1 MPSFLALLFPK
12 FVCSFL
18 PTSLQ
23 NGLALPITTHQC
35 PSPLFFRGIPP
46 AIPVDSDH
54 FLRPPYDLIPHDLTS
69 LTCTPPPRPPIPQM
83 DTTRR
88 PPNPP
93 LLLVHVQTPHALPK
107 SSPSENPRHRAPLL
121 RSASTISPLLRSYR
135 RSGLAFPSEPNSLP
149 APKCTGG
156 VRT

>member
-1 MPSFLALLFPK
+1 MPSLLALLFPK

-69 LTCTPPPRPPIPQM
+69 LTCAPPPRPPIPQM

-88 PPNPP
+88 PPTPRYYSSMSKPPAHSQNPP
-93 LLLVHVQTPHALPK
+93 PPK
-107 SSPSENPRHRAPLL
+107 TRAPAPLPQSPHS
-121 RSASTISPLLRSYR
+121 SAPTARGS
-135 RSGLAFPSEPNSLP
+135 LAFPSEPSSLLGS
-149 APKCTGG
+149 KCTGG